1 MYLAL
6 ILLYFISLNQI
17 SKTRVLIFHKKR
29 HLALSSVFRE
39 NKHYYGRSI
48 LSLSVLISCTL
59 LIIQLIYKFTA
70 GQNLPLDRIANNFYL
85 SLIILPAIALYLI
98 KPNTHIR
105 PLFEKS
111 IKYLLLLLT
120 ALTCSII
127 ILMVLLL
134 LTDTLK
140 FFSLV
145 PITNFLLGLDWN
157 PQNTLKYTTNLGII
171 PLLTG
176 TLLIT
181 TIAVLIATP
190 IGVLSS
196 IFISEY
202 LNNKYAEI
210 VKSTVEILAGIPTVV
225 YGYIA
230 ALFVSP
236 QIRLLG
242 NKLGLNISSE
252 SAIAA
257 GIVMGVMLIPYIL
270 SLSYEFIKTIPQNL
284 KDSSIA
290 MGATKEEMII
300 SVLIPT
306 ALPGIIGGIIMA
318 ISRAIGETMIV
329 TMSAGMIAKLT
340 FNPLDSV
347 TTITAQIVSIISG
360 DQEFNSPKTLSAFAL
375 AFILFCIT
383 LLLNIVAHRVIKN
396 FKRKMG

>member
-17 SKTRVLIFHKKR
+17 SKTRVLVFHKKR
-29 HLALSSVFRE
+29 HLALSSLFRE
-39 NKHYYGRSI
+39 NKHYYGLSI
-48 LSLSVLISCTL
+48 LSLSVLVASVLFIM
-59 LIIQLIYKFTA
+59 QLVYKFTA
-70 GQNLPLDRIANNFYL
+70 GQNLSLNRITSNFYL
-85 SLIILPAIALYLI
+85 SLIILPALGLYIL

-105 PLFEKS
+105 PLFDKA
-111 IKYLLLLLT
+111 IKFLLLLLT
-120 ALTCSII
+120 TLTCSII

-145 PITNFLLGLDWN
+145 PLQNFLFGLDWN
-157 PQNTLKYTTNLGII
+157 PQNTIKYANNLGII

-181 TIAVLIATP
+181 LIAVIIATP

-202 LNNKYAEI
+202 LNNKYTEF

-236 QIRLLG
+236 QIRLIG
-242 NKLGLNISSE
+242 NKFDLNISSE

-300 SVLIPT
+300 TVLIPT
-306 ALPGIIGGIIMA
+306 ALPGIIGGVIMA
-318 ISRAIGETMIV
+318 VSRAIGETMIV
-329 TMSAGMIAKLT
+329 TMAAGMIAKLT
-340 FNPLDSV
+340 LNPLDSL

-360 DQEFNSPKTLSAFAL
+360 DQEFNSPKTLAAFAL

-383 LLLNIVAHRVIKN
+383 LLLNIVAHKVIKN

>member
-17 SKTRVLIFHKKR
+17 SKTRVLVFHKKR
-29 HLALSSVFRE
+29 HLALSSIFRE
-39 NKHYYGRSI
+39 NKHYYGLSI
-48 LSLSVLISCTL
+48 LSLSVLVASVLFIM
-59 LIIQLIYKFTA
+59 QLVYKFTA
-70 GQNLPLDRIANNFYL
+70 GQNLSLNRITNNFYL
-85 SLIILPAIALYLI
+85 SLIILPALGLYIL

-105 PLFEKS
+105 PLFDKA
-111 IKYLLLLLT
+111 IKFLLLLLT

-145 PITNFLLGLDWN
+145 PLQNFLFGLDWN
-157 PQNTLKYTTNLGII
+157 PQNTIKYANNLGII

-181 TIAVLIATP
+181 LIAVIIATP

-202 LNNKYAEI
+202 LNNKYTEF

-236 QIRLLG
+236 QIRLIG
-242 NKLGLNISSE
+242 NKFDLNISSE

-306 ALPGIIGGIIMA
+306 ALPGIIGGVIMA
-318 ISRAIGETMIV
+318 VSRAIGETMIV
-329 TMSAGMIAKLT
+329 TMAAGMIAKLT
-340 FNPLDSV
+340 LNPLDSV

-360 DQEFNSPKTLSAFAL
+360 DQEFNSPKTLAAFAL

-383 LLLNIVAHRVIKN
+383 LLLNIVAHKVIKN